1 MMKNMLPWSLFAVAL
16 ALVLVVSGLL
26 LSKPPLKIG
35 RYQVAIIKGSQPDIA
50 DTPVKID
57 TENGQSWFFDGD
69 KWQEIATSDEQ
80 ADQAAAAEHRARL
93 QMEIEAL
100 NAKQAAEIAAMKAKL
115 GPGFKSSPVKKD
127 AAKAAPQVA
136 QVEVRKVYKRR
147 VATLKRKVA
156 VKKVEKTE
164 APGDE
169 EAPPDWL
176 SE

>member
-1 MMKNMLPWSLFAVAL
+1 MMKNVLPWSLFGVAVAL
-16 ALVLVVSGLL
+16 ILVVSGLL
-26 LSKPPLKIG
+26 LSKPPIKIG

-69 KWQEIATSDEQ
+69 KWQEIATSDEKAEQ
-80 ADQAAAAEHRARL
+80 TAAAEHRARL
-93 QMEIEAL
+93 QLEIEAL
-100 NAKQAAEIAAMKAKL
+100 NTKQAAEIAAMKARL
-115 GPGFKSSPVKKD
+115 DPRTKSLAVTKT
-127 AAKAAPQVA
+127 APSQVA

-147 VATLKRKVA
+147 VATLKRNAA
-156 VKKVEKTE
+156 VKVEKEE
-164 APGDE
+164 APSEE